1 MFEKILV
8 PVDGSDSAWIALE
21 QAIEIAKEE
30 QAAIHGLYV
39 VDARL
44 LEAPYILA
52 MFPYD
57 FYPEGDPRR
66 LEQAMEVSKR
76 LHQRGEEILQRLA
89 DRCQEAG
96 VPCETELTD
105 GIVAQVILERAKDA
119 DLVVLGRTGEGAQW
133 TGPLLGSVFEA
144 VVRHSPVPV
153 LATHDQVRP
162 IRCILVAYDGSERAK
177 DALNIAARLAAS
189 GNRLLLYVT
198 VDDGH
203 RNRGEAYQEAKK
215 ILDELGVEHMRLFL
229 KGHPAEKILE
239 AAASQKC
246 DLIVLGAYGHSPFM
260 KVFFGSTVDEV
271 IHQAEL
277 PVMVCH

>member
-30 QAAIHGLYV
+30 QSAIHGLYV

-96 VPCETELTD
+96 VSYETELVD
-105 GIVAQVILERAKDA
+105 GVVAQVILERAQDA

-133 TGPLLGSVFEA
+133 TGPLLGSTFEA
-144 VVRHSPVPV
+144 VIRHAPTPV

-162 IRCILVAYDGSERAK
+162 IRSILVAYDGSERAK
-177 DALNIAARLAAS
+177 DALNIAARLAAT
-189 GNRLLLYVT
+189 GNRLLIYVT

-203 RNRGEAYQEAKK
+203 HNRAQAYQEAKA
-215 ILDELGVEHMRLFL
+215 ILEELGVEHMRLFL
-229 KGHPAEKILE
+229 KGHPAQKILE
-239 AAASQKC
+239 AAQAQGC
-246 DLIVLGAYGHSPFM
+246 DLIILGAYGHSPFL

-271 IHQAEL
+271 IHNAAL